1 MWVNNPKKTFLS
13 LKLIIEINKDQN
25 RISYR
30 FANLAKRVMA
40 NFHFSWY
47 CDLTTYQH
55 GHVKEF
61 WTDEDSISKELEQLK
76 KWQNEEVQKISDLIA
91 SSKFIN
97 ELHKFILNE
106 PVVVSYLFWI
116 LVCFYSS
123 FEAARERKN
132 LVKK

>member
-1 MWVNNPKKTFLS
+1 
-13 LKLIIEINKDQN
+13 
-25 RISYR
+25 
-30 FANLAKRVMA
+30 MA

-47 CDLTTYQH
+47 FDPATYQN
-55 GHVKEF
+55 GNVKEF
-61 WTDEDSISKELEQLK
+61 WADEDSISKELEQLK

-123 FEAARERKN
+123 FEAKRKRMNVTKKLN
-132 LVKK
+132 LLQICKNRCMRCFSMVLDVL